1 MNVGYENEKKEELK
15 IFILRIHFLIW
26 ELEVE
31 GKPKF
36 VNQIKYSLHTVS
48 ENIILGTFIFII
60 SLINIESGRK
70 LRRVADLEEKNK
82 RRLYMINSQFCLS
95 LLFYP

>member
-1 MNVGYENEKKEELK
+1 MGVRGRRETK
-15 IFILRIHFLIW
+15 ICI
-26 ELEVE
+26 
-31 GKPKF
+31 
-36 VNQIKYSLHTVS
+36 NQIKYSLHTVS

-82 RRLYMINSQFCLS
+82 RGLYMINLQFCLS